1 MNTDRAI
8 FMLRYVHIQNAAY
21 MLYLVKIRQ

>member
-1 MNTDRAI
+1 MNIDRVI
-8 FMLRYVHIQNAAY
+8 FILRYVHIQNAAY

>member
-1 MNTDRAI
+1 MNTDHVI
-8 FMLRYVHIQNAAY
+8 FMLRYVHIQNAAH